1 VACSG
6 HEIQREASPWL
17 KAIEEKHAY
26 NSDKWLGKKMMLVV
40 KVGKLSKQAETATS
54 TKNQGP

>member
-1 VACSG
+1 MAW
-6 HEIQREASPWL
+6 E
-17 KAIEEKHAY
+17 
-26 NSDKWLGKKMMLVV
+26 KMMLVV

>member
-1 VACSG
+1 
-6 HEIQREASPWL
+6 L
-17 KAIEEKHAY
+17 KAIEEKHTY
-26 NSDKWLGKKMMLVV
+26 NRDKWLGKMILVV